1 MRWNGPTH
9 DMQLTDDTPLFLEWL
24 TAMTHLELKTE
35 HTEFLR
41 SE

>member
-9 DMQLTDDTPLFLEWL
+9 DMQLTDDTPFLEWL